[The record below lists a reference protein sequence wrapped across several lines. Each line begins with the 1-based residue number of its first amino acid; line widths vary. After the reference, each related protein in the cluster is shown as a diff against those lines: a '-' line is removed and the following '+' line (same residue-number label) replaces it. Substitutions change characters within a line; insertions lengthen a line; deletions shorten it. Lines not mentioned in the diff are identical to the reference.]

1 MLLLATGVRKEFANE
16 VILDGAELRL
26 DRRERVALIGRNGAG
41 KSTFVKIL
49 TGDLQPDGGSV
60 QWARGAKIGYL
71 SQNSTLPLDKTVY
84 EVAEQAQQH
93 LVDIEKRLTELEA
106 ILEQGSP
113 TEEDVE
119 EYAMLRDHFDTE
131 GGHSLEINLKVVLN
145 KMGFDES
152 EFDKLVGKLSG
163 GERTRLLLAQLL
175 LEEPEVLILDEPTNH
190 LDLEAVEWLEGWI
203 RHYHGAVLL
212 ISHDRRFLQA
222 TADRV
227 VELRDGLTK
236 SYPGNFDKYLVLRQE
251 DEARTAEVARRQ
263 AQQMDKLD
271 EFVRRFMNSQRTAQA
286 RGRLKQLEK
295 LKASAVTAPKAEGS
309 MKASLKVTKRSG
321 DIVADAKKL
330 TMTFGAETLFKDL
343 SWTVRWGD
351 RWGIIGLNGAG
362 KSTLVKILLGR
373 LAPTAGEVRLGSN
386 VEVGYFTQDAESL
399 DHSAT
404 PLETMHFGLGM
415 TMGEARNL
423 LGRFLISGD
432 DATRPIKT
440 LSGGERNKVQ
450 LAVLAAQNPNV
461 LVLDEP
467 TNHLDMPSREALAEV
482 LQEYVGTLILVSHD
496 RWLLETVTKST
507 LDMRGQEVIEFGGS
521 FDEYRTWRAKGSPSG
536 SAPKKAQTAVA
547 VIEEPAVSP
556 RELSKRI
563 AKLEKDVIQY
573 EEEVVAAE
581 ELVQLRGK
589 VLEEAPPEADFI
601 SLAESLADANVTLEV
616 AMNRWEETSKELDG
630 LRKAQSGEDAGD

>member
-16 VILDGAELRL
+16 VILEGAELRL

-49 TGDLQPDGGSV
+49 TGDLQPDAGSV

-71 SQNSTLPLDKTVY
+71 SQNSMLPLDKTVY
-84 EVAEQAQQH
+84 QVAEQARQH
-93 LVDIEKRLTELEA
+93 LVEIEKRLTELEA
-106 ILEQGSP
+106 ILENSP
-113 TEEDVE
+113 SDEDLE
-119 EYAMLRDHFDTE
+119 EYAMLRDHFDSE
-131 GGHSLEINLKVVLN
+131 GGQTMEISLKVVLN
-145 KMGFDES
+145 RMGFEEDEF
-152 EFDKLVGKLSG
+152 EKPVGKLSG

-227 VELRDGLTK
+227 VELRDGFTK

-251 DEARTAEVARRQ
+251 DEARMAEVARRQ

-295 LKASAVTAPKAEGS
+295 LKASAITAPKAEAG
-309 MKASLKVTKRSG
+309 MKAALKVTKRSG
-321 DIVADAKKL
+321 DIVAEAQKV
-330 TMTFGAETLFKDL
+330 TMRFETETLFKDL

-362 KSTLVKILLGR
+362 KSTLVKILLGK
-373 LAPTAGEVRLGSN
+373 LAPTSGNVRLGSN

-399 DHSAT
+399 DHDAT

-507 LDMRGQEVIEFGGS
+507 LDMRGNEVIEYGGS
-521 FDEYRTWRAKGSPSG
+521 FAEYRLWRSKGSPAG
-536 SAPKKAQTAVA
+536 AAPKKAV
-547 VIEEPAVSP
+547 VVEEQKPSSISP
-556 RELSKRI
+556 RELSKLI
-563 AKLEKDVIQY
+563 AKLEKDVVQM
-573 EEEVVAAE
+573 EEDVVAAE
-581 ELVQLRGK
+581 DLVQQRGK
-589 VLEEAPPEADFI
+589 ILEEAPPEADFVQLAA
-601 SLAESLADANVTLEV
+601 SLEEANVALDV
-616 AMNRWEETSKELDG
+616 AMNRWEETSKELDQM
-630 LRKAQSGEDAGD
+630 RKAQSGDEAAS

>member
-16 VILDGAELRL
+16 VILEGAELRL

-49 TGDLQPDGGSV
+49 TGDLQPDAGSV

-84 EVAEQAQQH
+84 QVAEQARQH
-93 LVDIEKRLTELEA
+93 LVEIEKRLTELEA
-106 ILEQGSP
+106 ILENSP
-113 TEEDVE
+113 SDEDLE
-119 EYAMLRDHFDTE
+119 EYAMLRDHFDSE
-131 GGHSLEINLKVVLN
+131 GGQTMEISLKVVLN
-145 KMGFDES
+145 RMGFEEDEF
-152 EFDKLVGKLSG
+152 EKPVGKLSG

-227 VELRDGLTK
+227 VELRDGFTK

-251 DEARTAEVARRQ
+251 DEARMAEVARRQ

-295 LKASAVTAPKAEGS
+295 LKASAISAPKAEAG

-321 DIVADAKKL
+321 DIVAEAQKV
-330 TMTFGAETLFKDL
+330 TMRFETETLFKDL

-362 KSTLVKILLGR
+362 KSTLVKILLGK
-373 LAPTAGEVRLGSN
+373 LAPTSGNVRLGSN

-399 DHSAT
+399 DHDAT

-507 LDMRGQEVIEFGGS
+507 LDMRGNEVIEYGGS
-521 FDEYRTWRAKGSPSG
+521 FAEYRLWRSKGSPAG
-536 SAPKKAQTAVA
+536 AAPKKAV
-547 VIEEPAVSP
+547 VVEEQKPSSISP
-556 RELSKRI
+556 RELSKLI
-563 AKLEKDVIQY
+563 AKLEKDVVQM
-573 EEEVVAAE
+573 EEDVVAAE
-581 ELVQLRGK
+581 ELVQQRGK
-589 VLEEAPPEADFI
+589 ILEEAPPEADFVHLAA
-601 SLAESLADANVTLEV
+601 SLEEANVALDV
-616 AMNRWEETSKELDG
+616 AMNRWEETSKELDQM
-630 LRKAQSGEDAGD
+630 RKAQSGDEAAS